1 MIPDERQYLVL
12 EGDSFVGTLDEAF
25 VSEYGEVGVKFVE
38 AGRCWK
44 VEQIYGNKVYVK
56 AEDDPTGAV
65 PNWVG
70 DEIPVPRDVAAEVGM
85 IRRRYAEEIEKGNA
99 EKYLGELCGTYPVSR
114 DLILDALKEVAEQHT
129 LALPIPSERLVTIE
143 RWDRYIVIQA
153 AFGHKVNR
161 LLARVMGHLI
171 SERMGQSVAVHQDP
185 YRIIIEADVAPSVV
199 VSVLEELGKLDLKTA
214 TEKALERS
222 GIFKRRLIHA
232 GKKCGAIA
240 KDADYA
246 SVSITGLIEALRDTP
261 VHEEAMSMIFHDD
274 LDLAGSAD
282 VVEKIGAGAIE
293 VKLIESET
301 LSPIARIGVEEI
313 SRRGEI
319 VSPER
324 LRALLRQSTRA
335 RINDTFLV
343 AACANCWN
351 FLELRRVGDLEGL
364 LQCPICEK
372 EEIGLST
379 DSYENVF
386 SLAMKARSR
395 TELRGKKLKLVEAVK
410 KSAELRKEY
419 GHSADMLI
427 AGRGI
432 KLAEAAAL
440 AAKMRKEGT
449 DLVELIIEGE
459 REALRR
465 RYFLG
470 AS

>member
-1 MIPDERQYLVL
+1 V
-12 EGDSFVGTLDEAF
+12 
-25 VSEYGEVGVKFVE
+25 
-38 AGRCWK
+38 
-44 VEQIYGNKVYVK
+44 
-56 AEDDPTGAV
+56 
-65 PNWVG
+65 
-70 DEIPVPRDVAAEVGM
+70 
-85 IRRRYAEEIEKGNA
+85 
-99 EKYLGELCGTYPVSR
+99 
-114 DLILDALKEVAEQHT
+114 
-129 LALPIPSERLVTIE
+129 
-143 RWDRYIVIQA
+143 
-153 AFGHKVNR
+153 
-161 LLARVMGHLI
+161 
-171 SERMGQSVAVHQDP
+171 
-185 YRIIIEADVAPSVV
+185 
-199 VSVLEELGKLDLKTA
+199 
-214 TEKALERS
+214 ERS

-240 KDADYA
+240 KDAEYA
-246 SVSITGLIEALRDTP
+246 SVSIAGLIEALRDTP
-261 VHEEAMSMIFHDD
+261 VYEEAMSMIFHDD

-282 VVEKIGAGAIE
+282 VVEKINAGAIE
-293 VKLIESET
+293 VQLIESEA

-324 LRALLRQSTRA
+324 LRALLKQSTRA
-335 RINDTFLV
+335 RVNDTFVV
-343 AACANCWN
+343 AVCTNCWN
-351 FLELRRVGDLEGL
+351 FLELRRVGDLESL
-364 LQCPICEK
+364 LKCPVCEK
-372 EEIGLST
+372 ETIGLST

-395 TELRGKKLKLVEAVK
+395 ADMRGKKLRLVEAVR

-432 KLAEAAAL
+432 RLAEAATL
-440 AAKMRKEGT
+440 AARMRKEGT